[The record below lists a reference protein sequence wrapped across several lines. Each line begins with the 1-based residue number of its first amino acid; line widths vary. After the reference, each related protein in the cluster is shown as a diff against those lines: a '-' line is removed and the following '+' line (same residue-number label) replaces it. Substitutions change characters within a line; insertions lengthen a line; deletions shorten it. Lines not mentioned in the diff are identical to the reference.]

1 MEPKVPMGDYNRST
15 KEISF
20 DSISADVM
28 QAIHKYIETRNLG
41 DILNGRS
48 QCIISKNEKIKKG
61 LFGGGPGPKS
71 LVQVAIL
78 TNRWLILADRVDQN
92 AIYIKS
98 MQLKDITVE
107 DYEKSSFYKM
117 IPDTGLNITGMFT
130 DASEKGT
137 IFLPLGK
144 DAAGEKFKEALI
156 KSAQDAKK

>member
-1 MEPKVPMGDYNRST
+1 MGDYNRST

-20 DSISADVM
+20 EEISPDVM
-28 QAIHKYIETRNLG
+28 QAINKYVETRNLG
-41 DILNGRS
+41 DILKGTS
-48 QCIISKNEKIKKG
+48 QCIISNNEKIKKG

-71 LVQVAIL
+71 LVQVAVL

-98 MQLKDITVE
+98 MQLKDIVVE
-107 DYEKSSFYKM
+107 DYEESGFYKM
-117 IPDTGLNITGMFT
+117 IPDTGMNINGIFT

-144 DAAGEKFKEALI
+144 DAAGEKFKDALI

>member
-1 MEPKVPMGDYNRST
+1 MGDYNRST

-20 DSISADVM
+20 ESISPDVM
-28 QAIHKYIETRNLG
+28 QAVNKYIETHTLG
-41 DILNGRS
+41 DILKGVKL
-48 QCIISKNEKIKKG
+48 CIISNNEKIKKG
-61 LFGGGPGPKS
+61 LFSGPGAKS
-71 LVQVAIL
+71 LVQVAVL
-78 TNRWLILADRVDQN
+78 TDRWLILADRVDQN

-98 MQLKDITVE
+98 MQLRDITVE

-117 IPDTGLNITGMFT
+117 IPDTGMNVTGIFT

-156 KSAQDAKK
+156 EAAQDAKK